1 MYMYDHKKSGVSSFK
16 PNHAVAPRT
25 ADHNSYYSNQ
35 VISRFLGNSGAASFS
50 SVCDAS
56 TATPGF
62 SSTERSKLVGLLTP
76 IQSTQAIQQNQQTHP
91 GRSGIRPED
100 ILVDLSRYVDLSA
113 VQAAIQSSGVSYP
126 ANPGPLNAVFV
137 EAVHQFQAKI
147 FFDPKKRDG
156 QAGPSTLDS
165 LGIVKHRLK
174 PKIGDV
180 HGRSF
185 LKDHSDEIRRETNEF
200 DSKNWYDFLVT
211 PSFLGH
217 QIDKYPQGIHIL
229 LLRKLRE
236 AERYLLSLP
245 AYAGKTPVE
254 LGRALGLDRSS
265 VYYSGGRISKEP
277 QSFHGFGLALDI
289 DVTGNPWIGA
299 GWITESTAANK
310 WLIDQLKTNQDQQT
324 RNKYQRLLD
333 IRNERYRLMEVL
345 KAANSGPLRSVPK
358 GTTIFAFLRAIAVS
372 YGQDTRAAYEYLA
385 RRNEEFKSFLRNH
398 PSELLHWKNGATFAR
413 RDPLNGF
420 LNLHGDLV
428 FALRQHARLAWGA
441 IDFRLHSGDIMHF
454 DMRTL
459 GVWKKVARSLGAA
472 VPEAMYHPIGLS
484 PN

>member
-1 MYMYDHKKSGVSSFK
+1 MYTYNRNTSGEPSF
-16 PNHAVAPRT
+16 HAKHANASWT
-25 ADHNSYYSNQ
+25 AGRIFYNQ
-35 VISRFLGNSGAASFS
+35 IADRYLGYSGAASFS

-76 IQSTQAIQQNQQTHP
+76 TQSTQAIQKNQQMHP

-126 ANPGPLNAVFV
+126 ANPGPVNAAFV

-165 LGIVKHRLK
+165 LGIVKHSLK

-180 HGRSF
+180 YGRRI
-185 LKDHSDEIRRETNEF
+185 LKNHSGDISSETNGEF
-200 DSKNWYDFLVT
+200 NAKNWYDFLVT

-229 LLRKLRE
+229 LLRKLRQ
-236 AERYLLSLP
+236 AESYLLSQP
-245 AYAGKTPVE
+245 AYAGMTPVA

-265 VYYSGGRISKEP
+265 VYYSGGRISKSP

-299 GWITESTAANK
+299 GWITESAAANK
-310 WLIDQLKTNQDQQT
+310 WLIDQLKTNLDQQT

-345 KAANSGPLRSVPK
+345 KAANSGPLKSIPK

-385 RRNEEFKSFLRNH
+385 RRNEEFKSYLRNH

-441 IDFRLHSGDIMHF
+441 IDFGLNSGDIMHF

-459 GVWKKVARSLGAA
+459 GVWRNVARSFGAS
-472 VPEAMYHPIGLS
+472 VPEPEYHPIGLS
-484 PN
+484 QN

>member
-1 MYMYDHKKSGVSSFK
+1 MYMHDRNTS
-16 PNHAVAPRT
+16 RT
-25 ADHNSYYSNQ
+25 PSLTEKRTIASQPAQHNSYSSDQVVGRYLGYSGTG
-35 VISRFLGNSGAASFS
+35 SLS

-62 SSTERSKLVGLLTP
+62 SSTERRKLVGLFTP
-76 IQSTQAIQQNQQTHP
+76 AQSAQAIQRNQQMHP

-126 ANPGPLNAVFV
+126 ASHSPVNAVFA

-156 QAGPSTLDS
+156 QAGQSTLDS
-165 LGIVKHRLK
+165 LGIVKHNLK

-180 HGRSF
+180 YGRRI
-185 LKDHSDEIRRETNEF
+185 LKNHSGDIRRETQDF
-200 DSKNWYDFLVT
+200 DAKNWFDFLVT

-229 LLRKLRE
+229 LLRKLRQ
-236 AERYLLSLP
+236 AESYLLSLP

-299 GWITESTAANK
+299 GWITESAAANK
-310 WLIDQLKTNQDQQT
+310 WLIDQLKTNLDQPT
-324 RNKYQRLLD
+324 RNRYQRLLD

-345 KAANSGPLRSVPK
+345 KAANSGPLKSIPK

-385 RRNEEFKSFLRNH
+385 RRNEEFKSFLRNQ

-420 LNLHGDLV
+420 LNLHSDLV
-428 FALRQHARLAWGA
+428 FALRQHAQLAWGA
-441 IDFRLHSGDIMHF
+441 IDFGLNSGDIMHF

-459 GVWKKVARSLGAA
+459 GIWRKVARSIGAF
-472 VPEAMYHPIGLS
+472 VPEPKYHPIGLLT
-484 PN
+484 